1 MKTFVTMALLLATT
15 AGYAQVDTTQDPN
28 AGNRE
33 LTLQRYAIGG
43 KKSILGSSYALK
55 MDCSPTDWQQV
66 TIIKSPENGE
76 AKLVDQ
82 NTFANYNPPNPRV
95 KCNGKAVKAKALEY
109 IPPKGYVGDDSIE
122 IEAINDSGQRI
133 VWKFN
138 VTVK

>member
-1 MKTFVTMALLLATT
+1 MRTFVTMALLLATT

-95 KCNGKAVKAKALEY
+95 KCNGKAVKAKALE
-109 IPPKGYVGDDSIE
+109 IHTS
-122 IEAINDSGQRI
+122 
-133 VWKFN
+133 
-138 VTVK
+138 